1 LLQHVTVLLV
11 DQMLTSSI
19 AIPIEM
25 LEAVRARLKVAR
37 QGNVSFNIETGVA
50 EPGDISSLGGLR
62 LCPDRTLAE
71 IESTS
76 LVVVPALWR
85 NPRRVLQTHASVIG
99 WIAEQYRQGASV
111 ISVGTGVCLLAA
123 SGILD
128 GKPATTHW
136 HYQDRFT
143 ADYPQ
148 VLLQRQHLLTQAG
161 RIYCAASVNS
171 GADMVIH
178 FIGQTW
184 GREMALQIEQ
194 QFSPEVRQPFEN
206 KVYSIGEGARHA
218 DEEIALVQAWMRQ
231 YLREPFSLGLLAE
244 RAGLSERQFMRRF
257 RQVVGV
263 TPLVYQQTIRCQA
276 ARELLQHSNLSVADV
291 AQETGFGDSSYFIKI
306 FRRLQGQ
313 SPGEFRKKVRGKLFT
328 SG

>member
-1 LLQHVTVLLV
+1 MQHVTVLLV

-19 AIPIEM
+19 AIPVEM

-123 SGILD
+123 SGILN

-184 GREMALQIEQ
+184 GRDMALQIEQ

>member
-19 AIPIEM
+19 AIPVEM

-123 SGILD
+123 SGILN

-184 GREMALQIEQ
+184 GRDMALQIEQ